1 MVKSEL
7 EEGGSNPLVCTNQES
22 LTFIVRDFNFSS
34 SSTKSLQ
41 TKLTKSY
48 IYSRNI
54 LISLLQ

>member
-7 EEGGSNPLVCTNQES
+7 EEGGSNPLVCTNQKS

-41 TKLTKSY
+41 IKLIKKLY
-48 IYSRNI
+48 
-54 LISLLQ
+54 LL